1 MQVPNVLDS
10 LRQGKTPDFTAPVQW
25 TDRMSEWRDDLELY
39 NRLKQWYTQNPTAV
53 NASHWAGFVDSLRP
67 MDWQTFGEFFTQCP
81 RAQQTPMQLEVT
93 RAKCSDNP
101 EIAAM
106 QLLHQL
112 NKKTVKLDPW
122 IRSPGSMQ
130 HMELSTV
137 SEVAQHVW
145 DHSSTAVVTKHLP
158 TRLAEFFKHFPHV
171 LQEEQLPMGG
181 VALLMA
187 TMIVGSDIGSIS
199 FSTDFEY
206 YEEACA
212 NAQLPD
218 VVQWLECLTR
228 NPEWMDNIEDQ
239 YEARWFEP
247 FLQPAS
253 PHASMF
259 QLYQSLYPD
268 MAPKLLAHF
277 LRQNSQPAEESYT
290 LESLNLS

>member
-1 MQVPNVLDS
+1 
-10 LRQGKTPDFTAPVQW
+10 
-25 TDRMSEWRDDLELY
+25 
-39 NRLKQWYTQNPTAV
+39 
-53 NASHWAGFVDSLRP
+53 
-67 MDWQTFGEFFTQCP
+67 
-81 RAQQTPMQLEVT
+81 MQLEVT

-145 DHSSTAVVTKHLP
+145 DHSSTSVVAKHLP
-158 TRLAEFFKHFPHV
+158 ARLAEFFKHFPHV
-171 LQEEQLPMGG
+171 LQEEQLPKGG

-199 FSTDFEY
+199 FSTDFKY

-218 VVQWLECLTR
+218 VVRWLECLAR

-277 LRQNSQPAEESYT
+277 LRQHSQPAEESYT